1 MTLGVGGGI
10 LVADIRSAVASPRS
24 RPDAARHEARGSL
37 HRRSDA
43 SGPPWSNTSTALATY
58 KKNPGRLCAR
68 PAPTPAK
75 SDATTAQSHKPS
87 PGLSI
92 SSRGH
97 STTAPADL
105 PPMSLPSHKSDKRT
119 DLQSNDHRH
128 RLSLSVLHTH
138 TIPVFSSRVS
148 SHHRTSNPAALFL
161 EASAV
166 PIGT

>member
-1 MTLGVGGGI
+1 M
-10 LVADIRSAVASPRS
+10 ADIWSAVASPRS

-37 HRRSDA
+37 HRPSDA

-105 PPMSLPSHKSDKRT
+105 PPMSLPNHSQISGLTCDPTTTGIVFHPHT
-119 DLQSNDHRH
+119 A
-128 RLSLSVLHTH
+128 HTH
-138 TIPVFSSRVS
+138 NSIFSSRAP

-161 EASAV
+161 RASAV
-166 PIGT
+166 PIRAKLLKCL